1 VSPWN
6 GDNYIEES
14 VFVFKWCPECAP
26 EGSNIPEPWELK
38 YCETHLAATV
48 GESDRLVTNQTY
60 INAGEA
66 GGEDSRLLCNL
77 IHRGVVST

>member
-1 VSPWN
+1 LPWN
-6 GDNYIEES
+6 GDNYIEEG
-14 VFVFKWCPECAP
+14 VFVFGWCPVCAP

-38 YCETHLAATV
+38 YCETHRAEIA

-60 INAGEA
+60 IAASEA

-77 IHRGVVST
+77 IHRGDPGSC